1 MLHPISTMRRRQAF
15 TLIEVLTAMGIFSFA
30 VLGLLFALNVTAD
43 ASGEVQR
50 QKMIRGEI
58 ENRLARLSLPP
69 LKEFSAS
76 VEADGIRYVEE
87 IRPES
92 VKTRDLTMLPGY
104 WRVRVLAE
112 WKAGGQL
119 QKWDASHLIWSP

>member
-1 MLHPISTMRRRQAF
+1 MLNHSSPIRRAF

-30 VLGLLFALNVTAD
+30 VLGLLFALNVTVE
-43 ASGEVQR
+43 ASRDVQR
-50 QKMIRGEI
+50 QKVIRGEI
-58 ENRLARLSLPP
+58 ESRLARMSLPP

-76 VEADGIRYVEE
+76 VEQDGILYREE

-92 VKTRDLTMLPGY
+92 VKTQDLSLLPGY

-112 WKAGGQL
+112 WKAGGQP
-119 QKWDASHLIWSP
+119 QRWDVSHLIWCL